1 MPKHVAY
8 SYAERYIW
16 ISMLKNDNDY
26 ESLLGQIY
34 EEKTIRVKLF
44 YIKYYKKYY
53 KCTDSKGLRG

>member
-1 MPKHVAY
+1 
-8 SYAERYIW
+8 
-16 ISMLKNDNDY
+16 MLKNDNDY

-44 YIKYYKKYY
+44 YIKCYNKYY